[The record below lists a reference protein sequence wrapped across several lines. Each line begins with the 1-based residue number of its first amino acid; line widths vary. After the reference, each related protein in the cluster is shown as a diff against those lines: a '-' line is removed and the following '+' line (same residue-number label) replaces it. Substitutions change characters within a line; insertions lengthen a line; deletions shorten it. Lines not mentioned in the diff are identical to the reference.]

1 MQTVNIH
8 HTLYIDNQKKKLKL
22 KILQCE
28 EGIANNEKKC

>member
-8 HTLYIDNQKKKLKL
+8 HTLYIDNQKKKLK
-22 KILQCE
+22 ILQCE